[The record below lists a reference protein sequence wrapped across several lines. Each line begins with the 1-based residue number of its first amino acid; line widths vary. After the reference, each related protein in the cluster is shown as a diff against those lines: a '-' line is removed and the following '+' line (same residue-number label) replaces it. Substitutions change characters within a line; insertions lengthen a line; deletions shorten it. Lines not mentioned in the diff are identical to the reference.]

1 MEGFLFDLTVRSK
14 SMGRYQ
20 NAVAGLSLGKRPVA
34 LAGVFLCLLSALA
47 HAAFLN
53 TDWGARPSGMGGAFT
68 AIADDSNAPLFNP
81 AGTAQ
86 VQWNEFSAT
95 YADLYS
101 GETLYAGNDKTSLNQ
116 SYVAFTARPIPRVG
130 SLAFSWAS
138 FNASHLYREDTL
150 ALTYARNL
158 GDFIS
163 ALDNSVAVGVNL
175 KYLRRSV
182 SLDDF
187 TVSDPVFAGGDSAS
201 AATVDIGVLY
211 KPQAGPLT
219 GWRAALVGKNLTR
232 PDVGFQVRDRVPLE
246 LRAGLAYQGKNLP
259 WLVPSLDISRRDDI
273 TRVLGGAESWL
284 FKNTLGLRGGAN
296 SDEGSAGLSY
306 YQALGKRYGLR
317 FDYGFTIPFYVEGT
331 SGSHRL
337 ALVLYF

>member
-1 MEGFLFDLTVRSK
+1 
-14 SMGRYQ
+14 MGRYQ
-20 NAVAGLSLGKRPVA
+20 NAVAGLSLGKRIVA
-34 LAGVFLCLLSALA
+34 LTLVLLFHFSSLS

-53 TDWGARPSGMGGAFT
+53 TEWGARPSGMGGAFT

-81 AGTAQ
+81 AGIVQ

-95 YADLYS
+95 YANLYS
-101 GETLYAGNDKTSLNQ
+101 GETLYAGNDTTSLSQ
-116 SYVAFTARPIPRVG
+116 SYIAFAARPIPRVG

-158 GDFIS
+158 GDFFPE
-163 ALDNSVAVGVNL
+163 LDNSLAVGVNL
-175 KYLRRSV
+175 KYLRHSV

-187 TVSDPVFAGGDSAS
+187 TASDPVFAGGDSAG
-201 AATVDIGVLY
+201 AATVDVGVLY
-211 KPQAGPLT
+211 KPQEGPLT
-219 GWRAALVGKNLTR
+219 GWRVALAGKNLTR
-232 PDVGFQVRDRVPLE
+232 PDVGFQVKDPVPAE
-246 LRAGLAYQGKNLP
+246 IRTGVAYQAKNLP

-273 TRVLGGAESWL
+273 TRVSGGAESWL
-284 FKNTLGLRGGAN
+284 FKNSLGLRGGGN

-306 YQALGKRYGLR
+306 YQALGKRYGVR
-317 FDYGFTIPFYVEGT
+317 FDYGFTLPFFIEGT